1 MAARELGIQVT
12 AVASRTKARA
22 EKLAAEL
29 GARAVTYDQLPGI
42 AELVVVATPPSQHV
56 EHAAAHLAAGSAVL
70 LEKPL
75 CTTLDDADRLVS
87 LAPSGQL
94 MYAENL
100 AYAPVVW
107 EMLRQVTELG
117 SLDYL
122 EVRALQGLPQW
133 GDSTTTGWGG
143 GALFDL
149 GAHPLA
155 LAMLL
160 GRPATVTKVSATLR
174 AGTSN
179 DTDEYGEVELTFSTG
194 LKARVVASWQ
204 AGPGPIWDA
213 QASSS
218 RGVVRAEIMPEPSLE
233 RNGTAIHLPKITSV
247 VASMEQFGYVGQLRA
262 LLAAT
267 KSGTSPVMSMHF
279 GREVLEVT
287 SAAYFSARHDGRAVW
302 APFNGT
308 RLLTPHELWTTDSG

>member
-1 MAARELGIQVT
+1 LSLRRRLST
-12 AVASRTKARA
+12 PSTRLRTSRPAPR
-22 EKLAAEL
+22 
-29 GARAVTYDQLPGI
+29 
-42 AELVVVATPPSQHV
+42 
-56 EHAAAHLAAGSAVL
+56 L

-75 CTTLDDADRLVS
+75 CTTLDDADRLVA

-122 EVRALQGLPQW
+122 EVRALQALPQW
-133 GDSTTTGWGG
+133 GDSTKPGWGG

-155 LAMLL
+155 IAMML

-174 AGTSN
+174 AG
-179 DTDEYGEVELTFSTG
+179 DTTGIDEYGEVELTFSTG

-218 RGVVRAEIMPEPSLE
+218 RGVVRAEIMPTPSLE
-233 RNGTAIHLPKITSV
+233 RNGSEIQLTKVTSV
-247 VASMEQFGYVGQLRA
+247 VPSMEQFGYVGQLRA
-262 LLAAT
+262 LISAM

-302 APFNGT
+302 VPFNGT
-308 RLLTPHELWTTDSG
+308 RLRTPHELWTTDSV